1 MKNVLHLFLLVG
13 LAVCLGGCVTP
24 PEMATDDGAKARATS
39 IILRPGDV
47 LKISFPGSP
56 NLDTVQQIRR
66 DGKISLSLV
75 GEVVAAELTPDDLQ
89 KKLIEL
95 YMPQISSHEIYVAI
109 QSSTFPVFV
118 SGAVIHPG
126 KVMADHPLTAL
137 EAVMEAG
144 GYDNERANMK
154 AVKITRN
161 EQGVMKTYVVDLK
174 AVLDGRSSK
183 PYYLK
188 PDDIVFVPDKLQL
201 F

>member
-1 MKNVLHLFLLVG
+1 
-13 LAVCLGGCVTP
+13 
-24 PEMATDDGAKARATS
+24 
-39 IILRPGDV
+39 
-47 LKISFPGSP
+47 
-56 NLDTVQQIRR
+56 
-66 DGKISLSLV
+66 
-75 GEVVAAELTPDDLQ
+75 